1 MSKMGEEVKQGLREA
16 IEDAKKHSLKRNY
29 IYIEPVKKYKLKET
43 SQKQQ

>member
-29 IYIEPVKKYKLKET
+29 IYIESVKKYKLKET